1 MKIDPIPIELLT
13 DSVTLLT
20 PTDSGYSGTVL
31 GNVRVIRTST
41 VTDHLVTHTRDRS
54 ELVVYFDCVNSTP
67 MGTEFNAGQSLEYFG
82 ESTRSWNPPC
92 SPGRSRTTTVSAE
105 ERPAANST
113 AEKGGK
119 RRDQGNQTREIH
131 GMRQGG
137 SLPPGKTAA
146 RREQRART
154 AAEYQKDKEAALGG
168 TYDYHD
174 K

>member
-20 PTDSGYSGTVL
+20 PTDSGYSSTVL
-31 GNVRVIRTST
+31 RNVRVIRTST

-82 ESTRSWNPPC
+82 EKYEI
-92 SPGRSRTTTVSAE
+92 V
-105 ERPAANST
+105 
-113 AEKGGK
+113 EKGEN

-137 SLPPGKTAA
+137 SLPSGKTAA
-146 RREQRART
+146 RREQGTRT
-154 AAEYQKDKEAALGG
+154 AAECQENKKTVLGG
-168 TYDYHD
+168 
-174 K
+174 KA